1 MIYYPWA
8 RGSTP
13 LRLITSTLLMG
24 VAFETHSETAP
35 TENSNAPQE
44 TPRTAQRLES
54 SGQTR
59 TYLNPCEA
67 AALLLLMFLLPAR
80 GWAAA
85 YGTVSGIVRDESD
98 RPVASAKVVLESAA
112 HVVTERQ
119 TDSTGRFAFPTVAI
133 GDYVLSISKGDFT
146 TVNQTVTVQAG
157 YFPFANI
164 VLQPSSELAEVRVTA
179 RRLAVVASI
188 TPITMVSQED
198 IENTPGATNVN
209 SLAMITDYVPGAY
222 QAHDML
228 HIRGGHQTNWL
239 INGVEI
245 PNTNIAENLGPI
257 LNPQDVETLG
267 IERGGY
273 LADEGDRTYGIFN
286 VIPKSGFS
294 RDNQAEIDATAGNF
308 GQTQDYLSVG
318 SHTGDFAYYAS
329 VEGNRSD
336 LGLQTPDS
344 QVIHDQTH
352 GYGLFTNLQYNPSA
366 QDTVSLVAQLRQD
379 VYQIPNCSAPLP
391 DVPGCLGQFGDE
403 QGEAD
408 NFAVFSWAHTFT
420 NEAVVTSSLLY
431 HFERAGYD
439 GGSGDYP
446 VVTTYH
452 HSSQYEGL
460 NENLRMTVSHNHLD
474 AGVFGFA
481 QQDQAD
487 LDLTFNDDSSP
498 PLREVESPN
507 GRLITAWLQDTFEVT
522 NWFNLSAGVRQSHFQ
537 GGFTE
542 NVTDPRFGATVQ
554 LPRIDW
560 VLSAFWGKYYQAP
573 PLETLSG
580 PLVNYATSNDTAFL
594 PLHGERDTERLFGV
608 TIPLQG
614 WTIEADYFETQST
627 NFFDH
632 NPLGES
638 DIYLPI
644 TDQAALIRGREL
656 TVRSP
661 AFWPYGQVHLAY
673 SNQTADCSGSIT
685 GGLVVAGTACGSPPI
700 ALDHD
705 QRNTANLG
713 YNGKLPL
720 GFFVGSNLSV
730 NSGLSNGFP
739 PPSHLPSYVV
749 LDLTAG
755 RNLSRDLSVSVTA
768 LNVTDKHLL
777 TDDSLTFGGVH
788 WNNPFQIY
796 AEVRY
801 KFHY

>member
-1 MIYYPWA
+1 MLSSERASAWA
-8 RGSTP
+8 AASSKALSTP
-13 LRLITSTLLMG
+13 C
-24 VAFETHSETAP
+24 AFA
-35 TENSNAPQE
+35 
-44 TPRTAQRLES
+44 
-54 SGQTR
+54 GTR
-59 TYLNPCEA
+59 TRG
-67 AALLLLMFLLPAR
+67 AALLVLLIAIVPLHV
-80 GWAAA
+80 WAAA
-85 YGTVSGIVRDESD
+85 YGTVSGVVRDD
-98 RPVASAKVVLESAA
+98 NDQPVTAATVVLESATR
-112 HVVTERQ
+112 VTTERQ
-119 TDSTGRFAFPTVAI
+119 TDKAGRFVFAQVSI
-133 GDYVLSISKGDFT
+133 GDYRLTISRNDFVSST
-146 TVNQTVTVQAG
+146 QPVTVEAG
-157 YFPFANI
+157 YFPFAT
-164 VLQPSSELAEVRVTA
+164 VTLRRSSELSEVIVTA
-179 RRLAVVASI
+179 TRLPVVASV
-188 TPITMVSQED
+188 TPITLVSQED

-209 SLAMITDYVPGAY
+209 SVAMITDYVPGAY

-245 PNTNIAENLGPI
+245 PNTNIAENLGPV

-294 RDNQAEIDATAGNF
+294 RDNQATLDATAGNF
-308 GQTQDYLSVG
+308 AQTQDYLSVG
-318 SHTGDFAYYAS
+318 SHTQDFAYYAS
-329 VEGNRSD
+329 VEANRSD

-344 QVIHDQTH
+344 QIIHDAAR
-352 GYGLFTNLQYNPSA
+352 GYGVFTNLQYNPTTRDALS
-366 QDTVSLVAQLRQD
+366 VVAQLRQD

-408 NFAVFSWAHTFT
+408 NFAILSWAHTFT
-420 NEAVVTSSLLY
+420 DEAVLTSSLLY

-460 NENLRMTVSHNHLD
+460 TENLRMTVSRNHLD
-474 AGVFGFA
+474 VGVFGFF

-487 LDLTFNDDSSP
+487 LDLTFTDLSSP

-507 GRLITAWLQDTFEVT
+507 GRLGTAWLQDTFEVT
-522 NWFNLSAGVRQSHFQ
+522 PRFNLSAGVRQSHFQ

-542 NVTDPRFGATVQ
+542 NVTDPRVGATLQ
-554 LPRIDW
+554 LPRLDW

-608 TIPLQG
+608 TIPVQG

-661 AFWPYGQVHLAY
+661 SFWPYGQVHFAY
-673 SNQTADCSGSIT
+673 SNQTADCSGTIT
-685 GGLVVAGTACGSPPI
+685 GGLVVTGTACGSPPI

-713 YNGKLPL
+713 YNGELPF
-720 GFFVGSNLSV
+720 GFFLGSNLSV

-749 LDLTAG
+749 FDLSAG
-755 RNLSRDLSVSVTA
+755 RHISRDLTVSITT
-768 LNVTDKHLL
+768 LNLTNKHLL

-801 KFHY
+801 KFNY

>member
-542 NVTDPRFGATVQ
+542 NVTDPRFGATDQ